1 MSELPFLLLVELFK
15 ISLDGDTA
23 ADEANDWRG
32 GALDE
37 IRTRGNGTDVDI
49 LGAFRGAV
57 LLLSAAE
64 ERSSDSWLSRAFVD
78 LTFKAR
84 MIPVGIAAA
93 PIIRL
98 AKVPRRAEAPPE
110 IGSHGPSSRS
120 YSFGRY
126 LRNFSIRV

>member
-1 MSELPFLLLVELFK
+1 M
-15 ISLDGDTA
+15 
-23 ADEANDWRG
+23 
-32 GALDE
+32 
-37 IRTRGNGTDVDI
+37 DI
-49 LGAFRGAV
+49 LGAFGDAF
-57 LLLSAAE
+57 LLHSAFE

-84 MIPVGIAAA
+84 IIPVGIDAA
-93 PIIRL
+93 PITRL

-126 LRNFSIRV
+126 LKED